1 MTVAKRIVGVVVAL
15 LLMAAAWDDCAEIP
29 GESSFDDE
37 TLTEF
42 TDVTKDH
49 RLYVGIRIAENE
61 GWFKG
66 YGDGTLRPD
75 ETITAAQIA
84 KVVDRLYPDG
94 ATRAEVANFLAAGS
108 IGVLQKNL
116 VVEVNQDNRTVTV
129 SNLGSYPVDLH
140 GYELSWQAASGD
152 EQSGDEQGGEHIFE
166 AVTIEPGGVHTVE
179 VDAPPTNATL
189 NNPYVL
195 QIAASS

>member
-1 MTVAKRIVGVVVAL
+1 MTVAKRVIGVVLAL

-29 GESSFDDE
+29 GETSFDDE

-66 YGDGTLRPD
+66 YGDGTLKPD
-75 ETITAAQIA
+75 QMITAAQIA
-84 KVVDRLYPDG
+84 RVVDQLYPDG

-108 IGVLQKNL
+108 VGVLQKNL
-116 VVEVNQDNRTVTV
+116 VVEVSQDNRTVTV

-140 GYELSWQAASGD
+140 GYELSWQAADED
-152 EQSGDEQGGEHIFE
+152 EQREHIFE
-166 AVTIEPGGVHTVE
+166 AVTIKPGGVHTVA

-189 NNPYVL
+189 NNPYAL
-195 QIAASS
+195 QIADSD